1 MTAIQGNGVVRRQAA
16 SLHDQTASTLDEAKS
31 RFVETIT
38 DGVNELM
45 QRCGYS
51 RERATCALLREI
63 GRGDAPP
70 NNDQVRKSE
79 YDFFLEE

>member
-1 MTAIQGNGVVRRQAA
+1 VRRQAA
-16 SLHDQTASTLDEAKS
+16 SLHAQTASTTLDEAKS

-70 NNDQVRKSE
+70 NDDQVRKSE
-79 YDFFLEE
+79 NDCFLEE